1 MSTPRRALV
10 VVDVQQ
16 EYFDG
21 PLEIQYPPRETSLKQ
36 IVQVIRTAQEL
47 GLPIAYAQHTAPAA
61 SPVFGEGSA
70 GWQLHPEIEALVG
83 ESKRF
88 TKEFGSV
95 YAGTGLADWLRE
107 QGADTITLTGY
118 MTHNCDLAS
127 SVESEGLGFT
137 AEILSDATGAT
148 HLANEAGHVSAQDL
162 HTTLMTLFNAN
173 FAAVATVEQWTSA
186 ARSGRALA
194 KNDLVT
200 SAVTGRQKFSS

>member
-1 MSTPRRALV
+1 MSTPKRALV

-21 PLEIQYPPRETSLKQ
+21 PLEIQYPPRDESLA
-36 IVQVIRTAQEL
+36 QVVRVIETAQAN
-47 GLPIAYAQHTAPAA
+47 GLPIAYAQHTTPAGT
-61 SPVFGEGSA
+61 PVFAEGSP
-70 GWQLHPEIEALVG
+70 GWQLHPKIEALVG
-83 ESKRF
+83 SGKRF
-88 TKEFGSV
+88 TKAFGSV
-95 YAGTGLADWLRE
+95 YAGTDLASWLRE
-107 QGADTITLTGY
+107 QGADTVTLTGY

-148 HLANEAGHVSAQDL
+148 HLANEAGQVSAQDL

-173 FAAVATVEQWTSA
+173 FAAVATVDQWTSA
-186 ARSGRALA
+186 VGSGVALP

-200 SAVTGRQKFSS
+200 SALAGREKFSS